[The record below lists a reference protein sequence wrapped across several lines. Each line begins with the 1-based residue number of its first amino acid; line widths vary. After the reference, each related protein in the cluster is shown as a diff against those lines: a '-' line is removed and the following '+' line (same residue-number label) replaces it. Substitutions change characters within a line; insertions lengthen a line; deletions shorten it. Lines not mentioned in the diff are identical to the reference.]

1 MKKAAVTPPFLFH
14 SVQDHP
20 RIFHEYSNAD
30 ARCLFIRGR
39 IRGWLTTPTISFRF
53 SRDHFLQRPKDLTCL
68 TRAVINQND
77 CGDTR
82 HDDRGSAETPSA
94 GLRAT
99 SSIHE

>member
-53 SRDHFLQRPKDLTCL
+53 SRNHLFQRHLQRLRQRGQDVRASFAFACLDL
-68 TRAVINQND
+68 REV
-77 CGDTR
+77 
-82 HDDRGSAETPSA
+82 
-94 GLRAT
+94 GLADSHRVGG
-99 SSIHE
+99 